1 MPDYSKGKIYKV
13 VSDQTDL
20 CYVGSTTQKLSTR
33 LNNHKQDVKRRETY
47 AVNKIISLGGNI
59 KIELIEEYP
68 CTNEDK
74 LKLRERYY
82 IENTNCCNKI
92 LPISTEKE
100 RHRNYY
106 LKNKEQILEKTKAYR
121 EQHME
126 QYKQNQTLWRE
137 KHKEEIKEY
146 NKQYKANMTRE
157 QKDEKNRKE
166 RERVAKKKAE
176 LQAK

>member
-1 MPDYSKGKIYKV
+1 MPDYSKGKIYKI
-13 VSDQTDL
+13 VSEHTDL
-20 CYVGSTTQKLSTR
+20 CYIGSTTNSLKHRFT
-33 LNNHKQDVKRRETY
+33 NHKAKF
-47 AVNKIISLGGNI
+47 NKPECDITSKEILKFSDA
-59 KIELIEEYP
+59 KIELVEDYP
-68 CTNEDK
+68 CTNNDK